1 MYCTEIF
8 GTKLHLET
16 ADGIFS
22 PNGPDAGTLAMLGE
36 VEVRPDDR
44 VLDLGCGCGIVGI
57 YCAKKVGA
65 ENVVMCD
72 ISPTAAGIAQ
82 KNAEE
87 NGVGGIK
94 VYCGDGPSALGGETF
109 TLILSNPPYHTDF
122 SVAKR
127 FIEDGFKRLEVG
139 GRMVMVTKRLDWYK
153 NKLAAVF
160 GGVRVAE
167 RGGYF
172 VFTAEKR
179 GPQRHKKE
187 KRAGGLSR
195 KLARKTKRPD

>member
-1 MYCTEIF
+1 MYAVEIN
-8 GTKLHLET
+8 GTLLELET
-16 ADGIFS
+16 DPELFS
-22 PNGPDAGTLAMLGE
+22 PNAPDRGTLAMLAE
-36 VEVRPDDR
+36 AEISPSDR

-57 YCAKKVGA
+57 YAAKLCGA

-72 ISPTAAGIAQ
+72 ISPTAADIAR

-109 TLILSNPPYHTDF
+109 ALILSNPPYHTDF
-122 SVAKR
+122 SVAKS